1 MPSVE
6 EIWSLHQDSTG
17 NKPRTTDHSDQL
29 RAEIVILSI
38 TSRLEISKEMCGCV
52 YELLDK

>member
-6 EIWSLHQDSTG
+6 GIWSLHQDSTG

-38 TSRLEISKEMCGCV
+38 TSRLEISKEMCGRV